1 MGGVPWR
8 RRVDKLSHC
17 VRRQQSSA
25 AAAAAPSS
33 SLAAAAAPAAASHAG
48 AGTATAGTAASRRP
62 QRAEFVGKV
71 ALVTG
76 GSRGIG
82 AAICVM
88 LAKQGA
94 KVAINFVSNR
104 SAAEQT
110 LAFVRAAGA
119 TDSMIVRAD
128 TSDPAAVQAMVTQVQ
143 ESLGDVA
150 LLVNNAGIAPAT
162 THATLDFATWKE
174 RHFVVWDQH
183 MHGVG
188 ADNCGSQ
195 LWPLASTTNSSVLA
209 VAQRTMDVNL
219 HGPFL
224 CTWAVKDSMVARGYG
239 RIVNISS
246 IAATS
251 QPRPTSID
259 YATSKAALNSFTRHI
274 SAALAPHGA
283 ASILLSP
290 AACTALAV
298 LLFYESTILNFAA
311 FCVSA

>member
-1 MGGVPWR
+1 MMGGVPWR

-25 AAAAAPSS
+25 AAAAAPS

-174 RHFVVWDQH
+174 RHFVV
-183 MHGVG
+183 
-188 ADNCGSQ
+188 
-195 LWPLASTTNSSVLA
+195 
-209 VAQRTMDVNL
+209 
-219 HGPFL
+219 
-224 CTWAVKDSMVARGYG
+224 
-239 RIVNISS
+239 
-246 IAATS
+246 
-251 QPRPTSID
+251 
-259 YATSKAALNSFTRHI
+259 
-274 SAALAPHGA
+274 
-283 ASILLSP
+283 
-290 AACTALAV
+290 
-298 LLFYESTILNFAA
+298 
-311 FCVSA
+311 